1 MNGLMK
7 FASLGFAL
15 LLSACMATEPASRN
29 VTPDALTLA
38 SRGTGAIPAAGLDT
52 GADVALD
59 PEARVM
65 APLYTIADVR
75 VAVPRALRVSE
86 ANVFYPVADIVW
98 RGDAPGD
105 RHQQIG
111 AIFQA
116 AAQQAA
122 ASMTGPRPARLQI
135 EIVRFHGVTEKT
147 RYTIGGTH
155 NMVFDLTV
163 VDASTGAVID
173 GPRRVKADARA
184 AGGQAA
190 IAEEQAGRTQ
200 KVVVTEKLV
209 ETLRREL
216 SGPVTD
222 PSLVARAVQS
232 PSVVALR

>member
-1 MNGLMK
+1 
-7 FASLGFAL
+7 
-15 LLSACMATEPASRN
+15 
-29 VTPDALTLA
+29 
-38 SRGTGAIPAAGLDT
+38 
-52 GADVALD
+52 
-59 PEARVM
+59 
-65 APLYTIADVR
+65 
-75 VAVPRALRVSE
+75 
-86 ANVFYPVADIVW
+86 
-98 RGDAPGD
+98 
-105 RHQQIG
+105 
-111 AIFQA
+111 
-116 AAQQAA
+116 
-122 ASMTGPRPARLQI
+122 
-135 EIVRFHGVTEKT
+135 
-147 RYTIGGTH
+147 
-155 NMVFDLTV
+155 MVFDLTV